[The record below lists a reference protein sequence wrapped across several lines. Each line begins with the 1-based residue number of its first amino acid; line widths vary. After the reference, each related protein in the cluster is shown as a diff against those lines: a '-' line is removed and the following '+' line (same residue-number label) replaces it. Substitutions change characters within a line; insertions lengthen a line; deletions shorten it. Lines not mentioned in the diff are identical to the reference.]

1 MELLIKTLDTV
12 LAALAHARIVQQVEV
27 GTLTLNTESDD
38 VFELLHY
45 LSDAVEEE
53 GGKSYIS
60 EIYDRVMAIIEE
72 NDEEAARE
80 V

>member
-1 MELLIKTLDTV
+1 MKLLIKTLDTV

-27 GTLTLNTESDD
+27 GTLNTESDD
-38 VFELLHY
+38 VFELLHF
-45 LSDAVEEE
+45 LSDAVKEE

-72 NDEEAARE
+72 NGEEAARE

>member
-1 MELLIKTLDTV
+1 MKLLIKTLDTV
-12 LAALAHARIVQQVEV
+12 LAALAHARIVQQVE
-27 GTLTLNTESDD
+27 TLNTESDD

-45 LSDAVEEE
+45 LSDAVKEE

-72 NDEEAARE
+72 NGEEAARE

>member
-1 MELLIKTLDTV
+1 LKLLIKTLDTV

-27 GTLTLNTESDD
+27 GTLNTETDD
-38 VFELLHY
+38 IFELLHY
-45 LSDAVEEE
+45 LSDAVKEE

-72 NDEEAARE
+72 NGEEAARE